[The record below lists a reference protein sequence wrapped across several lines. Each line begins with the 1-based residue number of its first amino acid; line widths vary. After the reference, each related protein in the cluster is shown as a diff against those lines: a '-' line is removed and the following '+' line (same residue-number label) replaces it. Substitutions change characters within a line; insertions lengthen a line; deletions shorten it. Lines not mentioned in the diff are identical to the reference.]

1 MSHHAEDDRVFA
13 PAVHALPVEPLVD
26 YPSPAHVGESNL
38 DIDSRDESRS
48 HEMNARPVLAPQL
61 RQHLGDVLITAAT
74 TVSSSPL
81 RAPSHRSCD
90 AVHVNPQ
97 RSATV
102 AAAAARRRAEDE
114 ASVRPLTAEG
124 ESWGHWGFRHLF
136 NGLVMMMVSLYNIA
150 QLGVKQQPTDVK
162 ALACANDVYMTAPPR
177 AVDLKK
183 AEKAA
188 AADRSLP

>member
-1 MSHHAEDDRVFA
+1 MSHHAEADRVFA
-13 PAVHALPVEPLVD
+13 PAVHALSAEPLVD
-26 YPSPAHVGESNL
+26 YSSHTHVGESVF
-38 DIDSRDESRS
+38 DIDSTDESRS
-48 HEMNARPVLAPQL
+48 HEMNNPLVLAPQF
-61 RQHLGDVLITAAT
+61 RQHLGDVLVTAT
-74 TVSSSPL
+74 TTVPSSPL
-81 RAPSHRSCD
+81 RAPPRSSCD

-124 ESWGHWGFRHLF
+124 ESWGHWGFRHLY
-136 NGLVMMMVSLYNIA
+136 NGLVMMMVSLYNIV
-150 QLGVKQQPTDVK
+150 QIGLKQQPTDVK
-162 ALACANDVYMTAPPR
+162 VLACANDVYMTPPPR
-177 AVDLKK
+177 AVDLK